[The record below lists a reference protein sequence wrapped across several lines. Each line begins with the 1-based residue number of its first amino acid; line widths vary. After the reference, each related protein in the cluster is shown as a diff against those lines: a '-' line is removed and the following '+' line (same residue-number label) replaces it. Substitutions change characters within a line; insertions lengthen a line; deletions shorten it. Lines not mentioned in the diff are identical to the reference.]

1 MRVVDVVVSLVALVV
16 LSPVLVIAAVAVRLT
31 MGSPVLF
38 RQVRAG
44 RGGAPFELL
53 KLRTMRDLRP
63 GERSPDDDAARLTRL
78 GEVLRRTS
86 VDELPALVNVL
97 RGELALVGPRP
108 LPTKYVARYS
118 PEQARRLEVRPGV
131 TGWAQVHG
139 RNTVPWDDRFRL
151 DVWYVDHRSIA
162 LDLRILLKTVRT
174 VLRREGISAEGHV
187 TMREF
192 TGD

>member
-1 MRVVDVVVSLVALVV
+1 MRVVDVVVSLVALLV

-63 GERSPDDDAARLTRL
+63 GERSPDDDAVRLTRL

-139 RNTVPWDDRFRL
+139 RNSVPWDDRFRL